1 MSFKYKAPHIVQHDN
16 KRFILLGVVALL
28 VLLVT
33 AWTAYSFGYKQAQ
46 VGAAPKEIV
55 DELKRKL
62 EALEASRAEVRR
74 KLVMAERISK
84 VDREAI
90 KAVNDQLRQFQEE
103 RSTMEEELV
112 FLRGIVSPGKTKE
125 GLRIQNFRLEKD
137 LEAGVFR
144 YKFSVSQALKAS
156 ITVLGRIHISVQG
169 LRAGK
174 PQTLSLKTMDKNGT
188 ASLKMR
194 FRYFQPV
201 EGLLKLPDGFVPEM
215 LTVQVKPTNKSLTA
229 LTESFKWE
237 PVNRS

>member
-16 KRFILLGVVALL
+16 RRFVLLVVVALL

-33 AWTAYSFGYKQAQ
+33 AWAAYSYGYKRAQ

-55 DELKRKL
+55 DELNRKL
-62 EALEASRAEVRR
+62 ELLEASRAEVRR

-90 KAVNDQLRQFQEE
+90 KVVNDQLRQFQEE
-103 RSTMEEELV
+103 RSTMEEELA
-112 FLRGIVSPGKTKE
+112 FLRGIVSPGKAKE

-169 LRAGK
+169 LQAGK
-174 PQTLSLKTMDKNGT
+174 KQTLSLKTMDKSGA

-237 PVNRS
+237 LGES